1 MDKRLAVELVPGLA
15 FIAGSFMGGLFLGAG
30 LAAVATAAAV
40 FLRWRW
46 DKSLPWLAI
55 SVFTLSVVLL
65 AAGLVFDDTTY
76 VKISPTIGS
85 LAFAAIIAGGLALRP
100 SLLRRTLGYS
110 LHMTSRG
117 WAVLHAVWIG
127 LSIVR
132 AGMNEVVW
140 RNVSDAHWAVYN
152 GLSDFVWLGLF
163 FAVTWFVANRFWLEL
178 DEE

>member
-1 MDKRLAVELVPGLA
+1 MDKRLGVELIPGLA
-15 FIAGSFMGGLFLGAG
+15 FIAGSFMGGLFMGAG

-55 SVFTLSVVLL
+55 SVFALTVILL
-65 AAGLVFDDTTY
+65 IAGLVFDDTTY

-100 SLLRRTLGYS
+100 SLLRRTLGDS
-110 LHMTSRG
+110 LHMTARG
-117 WAVLHAVWIG
+117 WAILHVAWIG

-140 RNVSDAHWAVYN
+140 RKASDDHWAVYN

-163 FAVTWFVANRFWLEL
+163 VAVTWVVANRFWLEPGQ
-178 DEE
+178 E